1 MNVFWRIKKVLK
13 HILETVALSV
23 IAWIAL
29 IMICLSLELTNPGW
43 LLVLSVLI
51 GGMSA
56 YGMTF
61 FTTAKILWIA
71 TFFFMTFIILT
82 VLYFLFRS
90 KPCEKECKIKD

>member
-1 MNVFWRIKKVLK
+1 VNIFWRIKKVLK
-13 HILETVALSV
+13 HILETVVLSV

-29 IMICLSLELTNPGW
+29 VMVCLSLELTNPGW

-61 FTTAKILWIA
+61 FTTVKILWIV
-71 TFFFMTFIILT
+71 TFFLMAFVTLT
-82 VLYFLFRS
+82 ALYCWLRS
-90 KPCEKECKIKD
+90 KPCKDECKIKD